1 MDVRLV
7 EIDQQVPVARGTI
20 EHRSEIVQESLALGR
35 VGPAQQLLGLL
46 PGQLQAMQ
54 RGADGLPAE
63 PPAEALLDPV
73 HQTAQRP
80 AWRRRP
86 LVVRWPS
93 RGLLGVADHAA
104 ECGLDL
110 RAKGGRP
117 PVRR

>member
-1 MDVRLV
+1 VDVRLV

-20 EHRSEIVQESLALGR
+20 EHRFEIVQESLALGR
-35 VGPAQQLLGLL
+35 VGPAQQLLGFL

-54 RGADGLPAE
+54 RGADGLPTE

-80 AWRRRP
+80 TWRRRP

-93 RGLLGVADHAA
+93 LLGVADHAA
-104 ECGLDL
+104 EGGLDR